1 MLNVVNDQSLKY
13 LRRPLCI
20 WRATAHAHT
29 HWMRVSLRKCTSCL
43 VLASDTQTFLSKS
56 ICFCCLFF
64 WLIFILRFS
73 LEDMKGALFPRFVS
87 DLNRSKVRSKVR
99 DHRTTCCSDPKQA
112 GGSGAHPLIPGEA
125 PFAVLSPIDNYIGY
139 Y

>member
-13 LRRPLCI
+13 LRGPLCI

-29 HWMRVSLRKCTSCL
+29 HWMRISLRKCTSCL
-43 VLASDTQTFLSKS
+43 VLASGTQAFLSKS
-56 ICFCCLFF
+56 TCSLLFVLLVNFYSPLFF
-64 WLIFILRFS
+64 GRHERVW
-73 LEDMKGALFPRFVS
+73 ALFPRFVS
-87 DLNRSKVRSKVR
+87 DLKRSKVR
-99 DHRTTCCSDPKQA
+99 
-112 GGSGAHPLIPGEA
+112 GHPLIPGEA